1 MMAMPAA
8 ADYANDEPDQQDE
21 NPSTAMSLQ
30 AIMAMPNIAAH
41 LVDMDDLPQEMT
53 LGYISEFAIRE
64 YKLDKESCEDW
75 RERMTEALELAM
87 LVADQKDYPFE
98 NASNVKYPMIA
109 TAALQFNAR
118 AYAAIIQG
126 NRIVKCPIWGADPDG
141 SKAKRADRVSEYM
154 SYQLFEAPEWEEDTD
169 RMLLQLPILGAMFR
183 KCWYD
188 PSLGRNVTR
197 LLTPDRLVVN
207 YKARSLEDAPR
218 VTEKLYLYPYEI
230 NERIRD
236 GRFIDFDYETFAS
249 QDGDEDDDDD
259 KADPADKDA
268 PQLFLE
274 QHRLL
279 DLDGDGYDE
288 PYIVT
293 IHYGSEKVCRIVAN
307 FTPDTIKVD
316 AQQRVTAIR
325 KQNYFA
331 KYLFLPSPDG
341 GFYGWGFGWLLK
353 DITEAIN
360 TTFNELLDAG
370 HMNNLQGGFFSS
382 ALGIREKSMRL
393 ERGEFRVVNTGGLP
407 INQAV
412 MQMQYAAPSE
422 ALFKLL
428 GLLIESGKELGS
440 VKDVLTGDTQAT
452 APVGTTLALIEQG
465 LQVFTSIFKRVYR
478 SVKSELEIHARLNK
492 ENLTAEAYNDLVGG
506 MSSQQQG
513 PDGQPAPPQMFDPKA
528 DFDMSG
534 KGIGI
539 VPVAD
544 PGTATRMQKL
554 AKAQAI
560 VSTAK
565 DYPDIVD
572 RREALRRFYEA
583 ADVEDIDKLIMPPPQ
598 PDPEEEIIKR
608 TAAELAIQK
617 GEADVAEA
625 QTQSILNL
633 AMAESQ
639 VVANDLQVPQQM
651 LATLEG
657 GVNMQATQQQAAQ
670 PQPGPAQQ

>member
-1 MMAMPAA
+1 MPAA
-8 ADYANDEPDQQDE
+8 SDYANDDNNQSDE
-21 NPSTAMSLQ
+21 NPSTVMSLQ

-41 LVDMDDLPQEMT
+41 LVAMHDLPQEMQ
-53 LGYISEFAIRE
+53 LDYISDCAIRE
-64 YKLDKESCEDW
+64 YKLDKESCDDW
-75 RERMTEALELAM
+75 RERLAEALNLAM
-87 LVADQKDYPFE
+87 LVAEQKDYPFE
-98 NASNVKYPMIA
+98 GASNIKYPML
-109 TAALQFNAR
+109 TNAALQFNAR

-126 NRIVKCPIWGADPDG
+126 NRIVKCPVWGDDQDG
-141 SKAKRADRVSEYM
+141 AKAKRADRVSEYM

-169 RMLLQLPILGAMFR
+169 RLLVMLPILGAMFR
-183 KCWYD
+183 KVWYD

-197 LLTPDRLVVN
+197 LITPERLVVN

-230 NERIRD
+230 QERIRD
-236 GRFIDFDYETFAS
+236 GRFIDFDYEAFAS
-249 QDGDEDDDDD
+249 QDTDEDEDDD
-259 KADPADKDA
+259 KADPADKDG

-279 DLDGDGYDE
+279 DLDDDGYPE

-307 FTPDTIKVD
+307 FTADTIKVD
-316 AQQRVTAIR
+316 AQQRVTSIR
-325 KQNYFA
+325 KQNYFV

-353 DITEAIN
+353 DITEGIN

-370 HMNNLQGGFFSS
+370 HLNNLQGGFFSS
-382 ALGIREKSMRL
+382 ALGIREKAIRL
-393 ERGEFRVVNTGGLP
+393 TRGEFRVVNTGGQPL
-407 INQAV
+407 NQAV
-412 MQMQYAAPSE
+412 MQMQYSAPSE

-440 VKDVLTGDTQAT
+440 VKDVLTGETPST

-478 SVKSELEIHARLNK
+478 SLKQELAIHARLNQ
-492 ENLTAEAYNDLVGG
+492 ENLTTEAYNDLVGG
-506 MSSQQQG
+506 MSQGGQQ
-513 PDGQPAPPQMFDPKA
+513 PGQQPQMFDPKA

-560 VSTAK
+560 LSTAK
-565 DYPDIVD
+565 DYPQAVNIQ
-572 RREALRRFYEA
+572 EALRRFFEA
-583 ADVEDIDKLIMPPPQ
+583 ADVEDIDKLLVPPPQ
-598 PDPEEEIIKR
+598 PNPEEEIIKR

-617 GEADVAEA
+617 GEADIALTRTEG
-625 QTQSILNL
+625 ILNL
-633 AMAESQ
+633 ANAEGVMVS
-639 VVANDLQVPQQM
+639 NDLQVPE
-651 LATLEG
+651 ATLAALEQDVG
-657 GVNMQATQQQAAQ
+657 MQVTQQQAAQ
-670 PQPGPAQQ
+670 PQVPPQ